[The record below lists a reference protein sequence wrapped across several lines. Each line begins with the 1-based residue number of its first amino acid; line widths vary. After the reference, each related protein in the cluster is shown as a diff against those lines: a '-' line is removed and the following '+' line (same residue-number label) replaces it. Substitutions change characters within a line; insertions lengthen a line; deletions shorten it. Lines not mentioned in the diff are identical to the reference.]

1 MGLKEKIIHES
12 LKLFSLKGFLNT
24 PVEEILHRT
33 GSSKGGL
40 YNHFKSKDELLRAVL
55 SEARKI
61 WRQRVLEG
69 VGEVDRPLAK
79 VRLVLVNYRDSYL
92 LDRENIPGG
101 CLFVTLSVELDDQ
114 RPDFAAEIDE
124 GFSRFKAM
132 IKRWLDQARAEGEL
146 SPQTD
151 TLGLSELL
159 FTGMIGASV
168 LYGMSKS
175 PEDLRRSMDPLL
187 HYLDELS
194 LRGRDRKA
202 AGRQGG

>member
-12 LKLFSLKGFLNT
+12 LKLFSLRGFLNT
-24 PVEEILHRT
+24 SIEEILDRT

-40 YNHFKSKDELLRAVL
+40 YNHFKSKDELLKAVL

-69 VGEVDRPLAK
+69 VGEVDSPLDK
-79 VRLVLVNYRDSYL
+79 VRLVLANYRDSYL

-114 RPDFAAEIDE
+114 RPDFAAEIEE

-132 IKRWLDQARAEGEL
+132 IKRWLDQAQAGG
-146 SPQTD
+146 D
-151 TLGLSELL
+151 LGPEINTRNLSELL

-175 PEDLRRSMDPLL
+175 PGELKKSLDPLL
-187 HYLDELS
+187 HYLDRLD
-194 LRGRDRKA
+194 LHGYRD
-202 AGRQGG
+202 QN